1 MEKCLLVCIFC
12 CFYSKCISVWKNVY
26 RFAHFQLTLHPWN
39 EAHLAMV
46 YHLLDVSLNLTCRNF
61 SEKFVFAFTEEM
73 GLQYFFFHCALT
85 AFEWGNAGLRGRFQH
100 CSSLFILWSSLK
112 SSMSS
117 YLKVS

>member
-26 RFAHFQLTLHPWN
+26 WFAHFQLTLHPWN

-46 YHLLDVSLNLTCRNF
+46 YHLLDVSLNLTCRDF

-73 GLQYFFFHCALT
+73 GLQYFFSIVPLQLLNGAMLASEEDFNT
-85 AFEWGNAGLRGRFQH
+85 AAPF
-100 CSSLFILWSSLK
+100 LF
-112 SSMSS
+112 
-117 YLKVS
+117 YGAV